1 MSVIRTTVLLVAF
14 ALIGPLA
21 SAQENGTY
29 TTGMGYTIE
38 VSFNG
43 DSLEVYE
50 PSNGKR
56 SVYTLQSDGTYLF
69 TNPVNGISYTMEVG
83 DGDTLIANKP
93 GAPREN
99 GTELRRVGSAD
110 AAEPVDEDEAE
121 RMLGVAQQYLARVQ
135 SDPDNAQ
142 AWSFCGFAALARAQG
157 GGESQIMQ
165 SARALR
171 QIAVSSSN
179 PCSDAIPDS
188 IWNAA
193 N

>member
-1 MSVIRTTVLLVAF
+1 MTLFRTAFLLT
-14 ALIGPLA
+14 ALALAATPL
-21 SAQENGTY
+21 SAQQNGTY
-29 TTGMGYTIE
+29 TTGMGYSIE

-99 GTELRRVGSAD
+99 GTELRLVGSAD

>member
-1 MSVIRTTVLLVAF
+1 MQFFRVVFLLVSIS
-14 ALIGPLA
+14 LIATPA

-29 TTGMGYTIE
+29 TTGMGYTID
-38 VSFNG
+38 VTFDG
-43 DSLEVYE
+43 DTLEVYE
-50 PSNGKR
+50 PANGKR
-56 SVYTLQSDGTYLF
+56 SVYSRQSDGTYLF
-69 TNPVNGISYTMEVG
+69 TNPTNGISYTMEVG

-99 GTELRRVGSAD
+99 GTELRLVGSAD

-142 AWSFCGFAALARAQG
+142 AWSFCGFAALVRAQG
-157 GGESQIMQ
+157 GGESQVMQ

-179 PCSDAIPDS
+179 PCTDAIPDS

>member
-1 MSVIRTTVLLVAF
+1 MTSIRTAALF
-14 ALIGPLA
+14 AALA
-21 SAQENGTY
+21 LMALPARAQSNGTY

-38 VSFNG
+38 VTFDG

-50 PSNGKR
+50 PANGKR
-56 SVYTLQSDGTYLF
+56 SVYARQDDGTYLF
-69 TNPVNGISYTMEVG
+69 TNPVNGISYTMEIG
-83 DGDTLIANKP
+83 DDDTLIANKP

-110 AAEPVDEDEAE
+110 AAEPVDEDEAD

-157 GGESQIMQ
+157 GGDSQVMQ

-171 QIAVSSSN
+171 QIAVSSAN

>member
-1 MSVIRTTVLLVAF
+1 MSLLRNAVVLASL

-21 SAQENGTY
+21 NAQQNGTY

-38 VSFNG
+38 VTFDG
-43 DSLEVYE
+43 DTLEVYE
-50 PSNGKR
+50 PANGKR
-56 SVYTLQSDGTYLF
+56 SAYSRQSDGTYLF
-69 TNPVNGISYTMEVG
+69 TNPTNGISYTMEVG

-99 GTELRRVGSAD
+99 GTELRLVGSAD

-157 GGESQIMQ
+157 GGESQVMQ

-179 PCSDAIPDS
+179 PCADAIPDS
-188 IWNAA
+188 IWNSAQ
-193 N
+193 

>member
-1 MSVIRTTVLLVAF
+1 MTSFRIASLFAALALVALP
-14 ALIGPLA
+14 AR
-21 SAQENGTY
+21 AQSNGTY

-38 VSFNG
+38 VTFEG
-43 DSLEVYE
+43 DTLEVYE
-50 PSNGKR
+50 PANGKR

-83 DGDTLIANKP
+83 DDDTLIANKP
-93 GAPREN
+93 GAPPEN

-110 AAEPVDEDEAE
+110 AVEPVDEDEAE

-171 QIAVSSSN
+171 QIAVSSIN
-179 PCSDAIPDS
+179 PCSDAIPDA
-188 IWNAA
+188 IWNEA

>member
-1 MSVIRTTVLLVAF
+1 MTSVRIAVLLAALTLVAVP
-14 ALIGPLA
+14 AR
-21 SAQENGTY
+21 AQSNGTY

-38 VSFNG
+38 VTFEG

-50 PSNGKR
+50 PANGKR
-56 SVYTLQSDGTYLF
+56 SVYTRQGDGTYLF
-69 TNPVNGISYTMEVG
+69 TNPVNGISYTMEIG
-83 DGDTLIANKP
+83 DDDTLIANKP

-142 AWSFCGFAALARAQG
+142 AWSFFGFAALARAQG
-157 GGESQIMQ
+157 GGDSQVMQ
-165 SARALR
+165 SARSLR
-171 QIAVSSSN
+171 QIAVSSAN

-188 IWNAA
+188 IWDAA

>member
-188 IWNAA
+188 IWDSAD
-193 N
+193 

>member
-21 SAQENGTY
+21 RAQENGTY

>member
-1 MSVIRTTVLLVAF
+1 MNLFRVVFLLVSI
-14 ALIGPLA
+14 ALIATPA

-43 DSLEVYE
+43 DTLEVYE

-188 IWNAA
+188 IWDSAD
-193 N
+193 

>member
-1 MSVIRTTVLLVAF
+1 MTLFRTAFLLT
-14 ALIGPLA
+14 ALALAATPLG
-21 SAQENGTY
+21 AQQNGTY

-188 IWNAA
+188 IWDAA